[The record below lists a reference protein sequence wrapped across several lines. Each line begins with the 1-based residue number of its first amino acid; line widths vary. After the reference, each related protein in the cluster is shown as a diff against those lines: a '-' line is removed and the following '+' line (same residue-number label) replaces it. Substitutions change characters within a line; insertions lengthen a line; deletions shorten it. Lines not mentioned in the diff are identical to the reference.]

1 MKIFLIGPMGSGKS
15 KIGKILSNKLN
26 LNHYD
31 IDKEIERSL
40 SLNINEIF
48 ESKGEDFFRSIE
60 TDFLK
65 KSKTLNDTVISTGG
79 GVIEKQENL
88 DLLINEPNVIF
99 LNCSV
104 DSQFNNTKR
113 STKRPLLNTS
123 NPKLVLKNLYE
134 KRLDSYKQLAKLELL
149 SDSMSNEDI
158 ANKIIEYLN
167 D

>member
-1 MKIFLIGPMGSGKS
+1 M
-15 KIGKILSNKLN
+15 
-26 LNHYD
+26 
-31 IDKEIERSL
+31 
-40 SLNINEIF
+40 LNINEIF

-104 DSQFNNTKR
+104 ESQFNNTKG

-134 KRLDSYKQLAKLELL
+134 KRLDSYKELAKLELL

>member
-26 LNHYD
+26 FNLYD

-65 KSKTLNDTVISTGG
+65 SLKL
-79 GVIEKQENL
+79 
-88 DLLINEPNVIF
+88 
-99 LNCSV
+99 SV
-104 DSQFNNTKR
+104 M
-113 STKRPLLNTS
+113 P
-123 NPKLVLKNLYE
+123 
-134 KRLDSYKQLAKLELL
+134 
-149 SDSMSNEDI
+149 
-158 ANKIIEYLN
+158 
-167 D
+167 